1 MDLVCRMKH
10 VFNFVTVMKVDETEK
25 HVFYLVKVE
34 VDTQIKYILT
44 FDIDKLTK
52 KADYFTTSVVF
63 YFYFTVNKLVI
74 LFTYLKYHNNSFY

>member
-1 MDLVCRMKH
+1 
-10 VFNFVTVMKVDETEK
+10 MKVDEKEK
-25 HVFYLVKVE
+25 HIFYLVKVK

-63 YFYFTVNKLVI
+63 FLFYSDSTC
-74 LFTYLKYHNNSFY
+74 HSFYLSQIS